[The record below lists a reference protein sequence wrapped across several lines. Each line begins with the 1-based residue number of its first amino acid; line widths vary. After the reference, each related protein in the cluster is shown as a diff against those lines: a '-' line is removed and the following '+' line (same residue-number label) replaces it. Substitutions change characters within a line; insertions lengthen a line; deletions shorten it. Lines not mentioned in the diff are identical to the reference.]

1 MHNPVNHPAQPI
13 YRAIGGLIG
22 LYLVIFGVLGVV
34 EAGGGEAFAQDD
46 TTALGQGTN
55 LGFSII
61 SVLLGVLL
69 LVATGIGRNV
79 DAAVNTWLGY
89 GLMAL
94 GLASLAFSRTDAN
107 YLNFSIAT
115 VVVIMLLGQVLLVAG
130 MYGRVG
136 TDEESRAWQ
145 DGRLRF

>member
-22 LYLVIFGVLGVV
+22 IYLVIFGVLGVV
-34 EAGGGEAFAQDD
+34 ETGGGELFAQDD
-46 TTALGQGTN
+46 TAVLGQGSN
-55 LGFSII
+55 FGFSII

-69 LVATGIGRNV
+69 LVAAGIGRNIDV
-79 DAAVNTWLGY
+79 AVNTWLGY

-94 GLASLAFSRTDAN
+94 GLLALAFLRTDVN

-115 VVVIMLLGQVLLVAG
+115 VVVVMILGQVLLVAG

-136 TDEESRAWQ
+136 SDDESRAWQ
-145 DGRLRF
+145 DGRLRA